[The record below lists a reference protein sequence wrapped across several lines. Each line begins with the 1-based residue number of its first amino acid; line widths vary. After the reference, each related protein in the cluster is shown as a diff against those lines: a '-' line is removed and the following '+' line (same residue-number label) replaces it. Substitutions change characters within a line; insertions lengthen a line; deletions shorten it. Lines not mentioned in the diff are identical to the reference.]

1 MANKKT
7 LSELMAEA
15 EKGGT
20 FAVEAGTESASVV
33 SDVPMLNPNTDEDD
47 EVFFT
52 VKDDSTVEIDMDKL
66 REFKLFL
73 ATPCYGGQITDQYF
87 LSMFKT
93 SQILMQHGIDFRV
106 TTLRNESLVTRA
118 RNILQA
124 MFLQDTQMTHLM
136 FIDADIEWEPDSI
149 IRMLSM
155 NKDIIV
161 GAYPKKTID
170 WNSVKAAAKMGHDNL
185 EDFQAEYALNLK
197 FHVAEDGT
205 KSVVAK
211 NGAIELLD
219 ASTGF
224 FMVKRR
230 VFDKFIANYPELK
243 YNNDS
248 AIDPKFNDYCYA
260 FFDTMIDPDDRRY
273 LSEDYTFC
281 RRAQDLGI
289 RVWLDPN
296 TNLNHVGT
304 YTFKG
309 NIGRLFSVASEPLPM
324 DITT

>member
-1 MANKKT
+1 MTTKT

-15 EKGGT
+15 GEDATRIGVGEQP
-20 FAVEAGTESASVV
+20 APSM
-33 SDVPMLNPNTDEDD
+33 SDVAIMNPDTDTDD

-52 VKDDSTVEIDMDKL
+52 VKDDNTVEIDMDKL
-66 REFKLFL
+66 RECKIFF

-93 SQILMQHGIDFRV
+93 SQLLMQHGIDFRI
-106 TTLRNESLVTRA
+106 TTLRNESLIPRG

-124 MFLQDTQMTHLM
+124 MYLYDDSMTHLM

-155 NKDIIV
+155 NKDIVV

-170 WNSVKAAAKMGHDNL
+170 WNSVKVAAKMGEETL

-197 FHVAEDGT
+197 FDIAEDGA
-205 KSVVAK
+205 KRVVAK
-211 NGAIELLD
+211 HGAIELLD

-224 FMVKRR
+224 FLVKRR
-230 VFDKFIANYPELK
+230 VFDKFIASYPELK

-248 AIDPKFNDYCYA
+248 GIDPKYNDYCYA

-309 NIGRLFSVASEPLPM
+309 NIGRLFSIATDSSEAQE
-324 DITT
+324 IT